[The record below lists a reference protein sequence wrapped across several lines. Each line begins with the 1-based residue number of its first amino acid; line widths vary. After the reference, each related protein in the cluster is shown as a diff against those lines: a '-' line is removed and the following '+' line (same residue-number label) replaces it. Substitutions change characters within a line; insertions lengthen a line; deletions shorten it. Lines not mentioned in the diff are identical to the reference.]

1 MLHKIGYV
9 FIWNIGAH
17 RGGAKGGRTHTPQ
30 SSGSRQIIESQ
41 SANCF
46 LCRQNMNWIG
56 REKSKM
62 VEWNR
67 LKSNN
72 YS

>member
-1 MLHKIGYV
+1 MSLFGTMARTGV
-9 FIWNIGAH
+9 AL
-17 RGGAKGGRTHTPQ
+17 KGGRTHTPQ